1 MKHLN
6 IITLTAL
13 CMPLLLASCASKKNL
28 ESAKGSIKQ
37 ETETPSKD
45 NALQSENITK
55 LSFVQKVSDNQVY
68 AQNITG
74 SISFNL
80 QAGDKDITV
89 PGSLKMRKDEVIRIQ
104 LNIPLLGT
112 EVGRLEFTPDYVLI
126 VDRMHKQYIKEDYNK
141 VSFLKKQG
149 ITFYSLQAIFWNQLL
164 LPGAQKVSE
173 SDLKK
178 FDADLTGTSQ
188 YVPVTYKDGNMT
200 YQWKADRT
208 TGRIVEAK
216 VSYASTQ
223 YGKSALTMKYSDFK
237 SVGVKMFPATQ
248 NLTLST
254 SASTKVQE
262 AKVNIEMDEVKTDSK
277 WDALTE
283 VPAKYTK
290 VNAEDILKKLMSL

>member
-6 IITLTAL
+6 IFKLTAL
-13 CMPLLLASCASKKNL
+13 CIPLLLASCASKKNL
-28 ESAKGSIKQ
+28 ESSKDTIKQ
-37 ETETPSKD
+37 ETLGASKE
-45 NALQSENITK
+45 NVQQSETVTN
-55 LSFVQKVSDNQVY
+55 LSFVQQVSDNQVY

-80 QAGDKDITV
+80 QAGDKNITL

-112 EVGRLEFTPDYVLI
+112 EIGRLEFTPDYVLI
-126 VDRMHKQYIKEDYNK
+126 VDRIHKQYIKEDYNK

-164 LPGAQKVSE
+164 LPGTQKVSE

-178 FDADLTGTSQ
+178 FDADLTGTFLS
-188 YVPVTYKDGNMT
+188 VPVTYKDGNMT
-200 YQWKADRT
+200 YQWKANRT
-208 TGRIVEAK
+208 SGRITEVN
-216 VSYASTQ
+216 VSYASSQ
-223 YGKSALTMKYSDFK
+223 YGKSTLNMKYSDFK

-254 SASTKVQE
+254 TATAKAQE

-277 WDALTE
+277 WDALTK
-283 VPAKYTK
+283 VSTKYTK
-290 VNAEDILKKLMSL
+290 VNAEDILQKIMGL